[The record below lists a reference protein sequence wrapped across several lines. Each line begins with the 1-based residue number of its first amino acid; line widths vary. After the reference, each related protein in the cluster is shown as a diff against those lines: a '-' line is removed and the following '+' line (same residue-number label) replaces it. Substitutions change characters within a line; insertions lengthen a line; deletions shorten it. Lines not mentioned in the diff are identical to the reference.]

1 MMPVR
6 ALRVSR
12 YRPEARADGRIR
24 TALATL
30 AGPGVVLRLLRLGRN
45 GRVAAVWPRLL
56 AALRRRW
63 HRLHRKRT
71 RDVESSVLILS

>member
-30 AGPGVVLRLLRLGRN
+30 AGPGVVLAFFVW
-45 GRVAAVWPRLL
+45 VATVASRRYGHGSWPRSDVGGIGYTVN
-56 AALRRRW
+56 ARVTWSRRC
-63 HRLHRKRT
+63 
-71 RDVESSVLILS
+71 SY